1 MTSFPGRSAS
11 AIVVCALLLLCGVH
25 AAPADPASETIQ
37 VTAAPIG
44 RFGFG
49 TGSGGMLWNP
59 TIGHLVINQ
68 IQAGGPA
75 EKAGLRLGDEILA
88 VDGLTVS
95 GRSRSEV
102 FKTMR
107 NKDAGKPVTFK
118 VASDKGKGPAHEV
131 RVVPV
136 DTYKP
141 RR

>member
-1 MTSFPGRSAS
+1 MSA
-11 AIVVCALLLLCGVH
+11 VCAWLFLCLVRV
-25 AAPADPASETIQ
+25 AVADPAADSMK

-68 IQAGGPA
+68 IQSGGPA

-88 VDGLTVS
+88 VDGLTVP
-95 GRSRSEV
+95 GRSRAEV
-102 FKTMR
+102 FQTMR

-118 VASDKGKGPAHEV
+118 VSSEKGKGPAHEV

-141 RR
+141 PR